1 MPPNKNS
8 PGGKGRTASTTTAA
22 PAGEET
28 PLLQSSNSDHDDS
41 SHAAFLGEVSEASR
55 GSASRVS
62 FRRTSINRVIS
73 TRSKGSRR
81 PSAGVDTRTSVRGVD
96 NLFPSEEAKQQQR
109 GAGHFEPIDA
119 LAPLVA
125 GGVIVAT
132 DGYKTDPHPP
142 SSVKSLPAFV
152 PFRRRARHRS
162 FALWW
167 INQFRHW
174 WKSRYVVPIYL
185 RRLYLLWLKDGLRTV
200 LLICTTF
207 RAFILFAAVF
217 WFDWPG
223 FGLWL

>member
-1 MPPNKNS
+1 MPRNMNS
-8 PGGKGRTASTTTAA
+8 PSNKGHTASTTTAAAAA

-28 PLLQSSNSDHDDS
+28 PLLQSISNSDHDDS
-41 SHAAFLGEVSEASR
+41 SHASSLLELSGVSRS
-55 GSASRVS
+55 GASRVS
-62 FRRTSINRVIS
+62 FRRTSINRAVIA
-73 TRSKGSRR
+73 RSKGSRR
-81 PSAGVDTRTSVRGVD
+81 SSAGAENRTSVRGVD
-96 NLFPSEEAKQQQR
+96 NLFPSEEAKQQQG

-167 INQFRHW
+167 INQLRHW
-174 WKSRYVVPIYL
+174 WKSRYVPIYL
-185 RRLYLLWLKDGLRTV
+185 LRL
-200 LLICTTF
+200 C
-207 RAFILFAAVF
+207 LFC
-217 WFDWPG
+217 G
-223 FGLWL
+223 